1 MNIELILGFA
11 LSYLANNI
19 PTIKEIKDSINKKLE
34 DELENCYQKALEK
47 WCKNDDIR
55 KRMSMRL
62 FRQLNDLKNYLQRKE
77 EHIDNRELIEL
88 WAEELKNNQICY
100 NFIIEQKIDAVSDGV
115 HDNNVL
121 LQGLDKKTDMILG
134 YQKVTMQPKRGLT
147 KHNAVEGYIRRYCT
161 DEQDGNNFLWYLLKN
176 NERFT
181 LGDYVTSE
189 IAKGKNKFIV
199 YSGAQ
204 TGKTT
209 ELRNLCW
216 ELQECGLFMPVSYEV
231 KSSYDLKHDDMPQT
245 KWIDGKEVVVVIDA
259 LDEINGKERE
269 NLLRTINSYA
279 HDKPE
284 IKMVL
289 SCRSNYR
296 KDDQLNAFHELYIES
311 MSDEDAKAHINHE
324 LNGKNNLWKMIV
336 EQELVDFAKQPFFL
350 NVLIDT
356 YREKNVLP
364 KNRADIY
371 RLFIEK
377 SYKKEKKEKGT
388 LPSYRAD
395 NEDAIEMLRRVA
407 VAMSLMN
414 RQTLLEK
421 EFAKCLDNDRQKIE
435 ECKRYSIIKFEDDA
449 YSFEHNA
456 FREWLTADYL
466 YKRGLGKAK
475 QLASMPNGKIKPEW
489 YNIIMLWMGMYGHN
503 EKDKIKENIEWLKLA
518 SMELVIY
525 ADSSSLNQETKDNI
539 FISILK
545 EYKNFGIRM
554 SSIFADD
561 YKNMLRFGQSDV
573 TVDYIAEELKKAEI
587 GTAYYADLMCLCYFL
602 KWTVVETSSND
613 VFKKLLSVLDEITI
627 CNLKEKPTGD
637 LSYLYLRNDFFFKE
651 KYVRHY
657 FDIFKD
663 SNNYDAINVMVSLI
677 HGAKMVDEYVDYIL
691 DKEHYVQDQKDEKEI
706 TTLLVSRDEIYAA
719 LSAVENVKVIEKVL
733 KHEFKNFLYYYDS
746 EWSHY
751 RDMIKCL
758 LQKTEKQIRKGIGN
772 DLVKVIENLYLKTF
786 PNLYYNTNEHQDILE
801 IYRNFFISTGTANS
815 EKDIFDKTKKS
826 ILNDSDKETEV
837 ERLFLKTGLWITKEY
852 LDVYYNEFNPQS
864 EEDRNWAGWF
874 RGCPYLE
881 MANYAI
887 AKYNEF
893 FPESEYDKERR
904 LRKKENFVS
913 LADYDKFKQQ
923 VLGMLNRIKTN
934 TRDELRRVLKEDDE
948 YLWNNYVYQFYNN
961 YIESDGS
968 FSHDKIETAI
978 NDNTIYDAFFM
989 MVVGNCTHN
998 PMLSYLIDDDARKR
1012 MNDIAKCIVENM
1024 GKKIYC
1030 ERVYEE
1036 CAIKLMLEGNFSVD
1050 EDTLISLIPFSES
1063 SVSRKGDS
1071 GFCETYTLFEYIE
1084 ETVEQDKIGEHIV
1097 SLLRDINKWKSRATG
1112 VRMAEY
1118 VIKNHISEGY
1128 QIVFEYIKNGCRSD
1142 DYLAELMIKSDIMVE
1157 EMKAASDK
1165 MEKAL
1170 QLTVY
1175 ASVCKNFGDE
1185 DWVKEKLEPKIDI
1198 FEGYI
1203 QEQALRILLG
1213 IGSID
1218 ALAYIVEHSE
1228 LLDNYREYNFCFSD
1242 VNATTLL
1249 IQVIDICHQHKYN
1262 NDYANPSIITSLEKI
1277 AIRDEE
1283 SLKEVKRV
1291 IRELIGK
1298 DIYYKYLNRYLI
1310 QFENKYYDS
1319 HSPIKNIDQVINMID
1334 NDMPSEENSIK
1345 ARNQTPVYISYN
1357 WEDNSDHTVNHLCT
1371 VFVLRRINYSRDK
1384 QNCHYLDNIK
1394 TFMNSI
1400 RKGEIIVVVLS
1411 RAYMLSKNCM
1421 YELSGIL
1428 ERKDGMDRILPVVV
1442 DDSIRDRRFY
1452 IDMVKYWKDQKDK
1465 IDDDVNTMMG
1475 IDPNMVAPLVKEQE
1489 EIKAIYGFLLKIKDY
1504 IDWINADSLNNLSSS
1519 NFQSLIDKILEK
1531 QDSNEI

>member
-1 MNIELILGFA
+1 MLLDKDSIIGFA

-19 PTIKEIKDSINKKLE
+19 PTLKEKISKNKKLK
-34 DELENCYQKALEK
+34 DELEYCYQNALKK
-47 WCKNDDIR
+47 WCKNDGIR
-55 KRMSMRL
+55 KSMSMRQ

-77 EHIDNRELIEL
+77 HIDERELTEL
-88 WAEELKNNQICY
+88 WAEELRNNQICY
-100 NFIIEQKIDAVSDGV
+100 EFIIEQKMDAVYDEV

-121 LQGLDKKTDMILG
+121 LQGLDKKADEILSRS
-134 YQKVTMQPKRGLT
+134 YQTIVMQPKRGLT
-147 KHNAVEGYIRRYCT
+147 KHNPVEGYIRRYCT
-161 DEQDGNNFLWYLLKN
+161 DEQDGNKFLRYLLKKH
-176 NERFT
+176 ERFT
-181 LGDYVTSE
+181 LADYVAGE
-189 IAKGKNKFIV
+189 IVKGKNKFIV

-209 ELRNLCW
+209 ELKNLCW
-216 ELQECGLFMPVSYEV
+216 ELQKSGLFMPVSYEV
-231 KSSYDLKHDDMPQT
+231 KSNYDLKHDDMPKN

-269 NLLRTINSYA
+269 DLLKNINSYA
-279 HDKPE
+279 HDNPD

-296 KDDQLNAFHELYIES
+296 RNDQLNTFHELYIES
-311 MSDEDAKAHINHE
+311 MSVEDIKAHINNE
-324 LNGKNNLWKMIV
+324 LNGKNTLWQMIT
-336 EQELVDFAKQPFFL
+336 EKELVDFAKQPFFL
-350 NVLIDT
+350 NVLIDA
-356 YREKNVLP
+356 YREKKVLP
-364 KNRADIY
+364 KDRADIY

-377 SYKKEKKEKGT
+377 SYKKEKNEKGT
-388 LPSYRAD
+388 LPSYMAD
-395 NEDAIEMLRRVA
+395 SEEAIEMLQRVA

-414 RQTLLEK
+414 RQTLSKK
-421 EFAKCLDNDRQKIE
+421 EFVQCLDNDRQKIE
-435 ECKRYSIIKFEDDA
+435 ECKRYSIIKFEDVNDTF
-449 YSFEHNA
+449 SFAHNA
-456 FREWLTADYL
+456 FREWLTAKYL
-466 YKRGLGKAK
+466 YNKGLGKAK
-475 QLASMPNGKIKPEW
+475 QLASIPNGKIKPEW
-489 YNIIMLWMGMYGHN
+489 YNIIMLWMGMYGKN

-518 SMELVIY
+518 SMELIIY
-525 ADSSSLNQETKDNI
+525 ADSSSLNQDTKDNI
-539 FISILK
+539 FISILQ
-545 EYKNFGIRM
+545 EYKNLGIRM
-554 SSIFADD
+554 SNILADD
-561 YKNMLRFGQSDV
+561 YRDMLRFGQSDV
-573 TVDYIAEELKKAEI
+573 TVAYIAEELKKTET

-602 KWTVVETSSND
+602 KWTVVENSSND
-613 VFKKLLSVLDEITI
+613 VFENLLSILDGITI
-627 CNLKEKPTGD
+627 RTLKEKPTGD
-637 LSYLYLRNDFFFKE
+637 LSYLYLGNDFFFKE
-651 KYVRHY
+651 KYVRRY
-657 FDIFKD
+657 FEIFKD
-663 SNNYDAINVMVSLI
+663 SNNYDAIKVMISLI
-677 HGAKMVDEYVDYIL
+677 HGAGMVDEYVDYIL
-691 DKEHYVQDQKDEKEI
+691 DKEDYVQNQHEGI
-706 TTLLVSRDEIYAA
+706 TTHIVSRDEIYAA
-719 LSAVENVKVIEKVL
+719 LSAVENAEGIEKVL
-733 KHEFKNFLYYYDS
+733 KHEFKNYLYYYES

-751 RDMIKCL
+751 RDMIECL
-758 LQKTEKQIRKGIGN
+758 LKKTEKLIRNGMGMN
-772 DLVKVIENLYLKTF
+772 LVKVIESSYLKTF
-786 PNLYYNTNEHQDILE
+786 PDLYCNANDHQDILL
-801 IYRNFFISTGTANS
+801 IYRAFCKSTGIANS
-815 EKDIFDKTKKS
+815 EKEIFDKTGRS
-826 ILNDSDKETEV
+826 ISNDYNNNTEI

-852 LDVYYNEFNPQS
+852 LDAYYNEFNPQS
-864 EEDRNWAGWF
+864 EDDRNWAGWF
-874 RGCPYLE
+874 RECPYLE
-881 MANYAI
+881 IANYATL
-887 AKYNEF
+887 KYNDF
-893 FPESEYDKERR
+893 FPETEYDR
-904 LRKKENFVS
+904 ENRQHQRTYFDS
-913 LADYDKFKQQ
+913 LADYNVFKQQ
-923 VLGMLNRIKTN
+923 VLDMLNRTE
-934 TRDELRRVLKEDDE
+934 TDTLDGLRRVLKEDDE
-948 YLWNNYVYQFYNN
+948 NPCNSYVYQFYSN
-961 YIESDGS
+961 YVTRDGR
-968 FSHDKIETAI
+968 FSRDEIETAI
-978 NDNTIYDAFFM
+978 MDKKVYDAFFM
-989 MVVGNCTHN
+989 MVVRNCTHM
-998 PMLSYLIDDDARKR
+998 PMRTSLIDNAAINR
-1012 MNDIAKCIVENM
+1012 MNDTAKRIVENM
-1024 GKKIYC
+1024 GKGICC
-1030 ERVYEE
+1030 ELEYEKE
-1036 CAIKLMLEGNFSVD
+1036 ALKLMLEGNFLVD
-1050 EDTLISLIPFSES
+1050 EDTLIALIAFSEL
-1063 SVSRKGDS
+1063 SVSRKGDR
-1071 GFCETYTLFEYIE
+1071 GFNEDYTLFEYIE
-1084 ETVEQDKIGEHIV
+1084 EMVGQDKLGKHIV
-1097 SLLRDINKWKSRATG
+1097 NLLKDINRWKDCATG

-1118 VIKNHISEGY
+1118 VIKNRIWEGY

-1165 MEKAL
+1165 MEKSL

-1175 ASVCKNFGDE
+1175 ATICKDLGDE
-1185 DWVKEKLEPKIDI
+1185 DWVKEKLEPKIHI
-1198 FEGYI
+1198 FEGYD
-1203 QEQALRILLG
+1203 QKQALCILLG

-1228 LLDNYREYNFCFSD
+1228 LLDDYQEYNFCFAD

-1371 VFVLRRINYSRDK
+1371 VFELRRINYRRDK

-1400 RKGEIIVVVLS
+1400 RNGEIIVVVLS

-1519 NFQSLIDKILEK
+1519 NFQSLIDKIRK
-1531 QDSNEI
+1531 K

>member
-1 MNIELILGFA
+1 
-11 LSYLANNI
+11 
-19 PTIKEIKDSINKKLE
+19 
-34 DELENCYQKALEK
+34 
-47 WCKNDDIR
+47 
-55 KRMSMRL
+55 
-62 FRQLNDLKNYLQRKE
+62 
-77 EHIDNRELIEL
+77 
-88 WAEELKNNQICY
+88 
-100 NFIIEQKIDAVSDGV
+100 
-115 HDNNVL
+115 
-121 LQGLDKKTDMILG
+121 
-134 YQKVTMQPKRGLT
+134 
-147 KHNAVEGYIRRYCT
+147 
-161 DEQDGNNFLWYLLKN
+161 
-176 NERFT
+176 
-181 LGDYVTSE
+181 
-189 IAKGKNKFIV
+189 
-199 YSGAQ
+199 
-204 TGKTT
+204 
-209 ELRNLCW
+209 
-216 ELQECGLFMPVSYEV
+216 
-231 KSSYDLKHDDMPQT
+231 
-245 KWIDGKEVVVVIDA
+245 
-259 LDEINGKERE
+259 
-269 NLLRTINSYA
+269 
-279 HDKPE
+279 
-284 IKMVL
+284 
-289 SCRSNYR
+289 
-296 KDDQLNAFHELYIES
+296 
-311 MSDEDAKAHINHE
+311 
-324 LNGKNNLWKMIV
+324 
-336 EQELVDFAKQPFFL
+336 
-350 NVLIDT
+350 
-356 YREKNVLP
+356 
-364 KNRADIY
+364 
-371 RLFIEK
+371 
-377 SYKKEKKEKGT
+377 
-388 LPSYRAD
+388 
-395 NEDAIEMLRRVA
+395 
-407 VAMSLMN
+407 
-414 RQTLLEK
+414 
-421 EFAKCLDNDRQKIE
+421 
-435 ECKRYSIIKFEDDA
+435 
-449 YSFEHNA
+449 
-456 FREWLTADYL
+456 
-466 YKRGLGKAK
+466 
-475 QLASMPNGKIKPEW
+475 
-489 YNIIMLWMGMYGHN
+489 
-503 EKDKIKENIEWLKLA
+503 
-518 SMELVIY
+518 
-525 ADSSSLNQETKDNI
+525 
-539 FISILK
+539 
-545 EYKNFGIRM
+545 
-554 SSIFADD
+554 
-561 YKNMLRFGQSDV
+561 
-573 TVDYIAEELKKAEI
+573 
-587 GTAYYADLMCLCYFL
+587 
-602 KWTVVETSSND
+602 
-613 VFKKLLSVLDEITI
+613 
-627 CNLKEKPTGD
+627 
-637 LSYLYLRNDFFFKE
+637 
-651 KYVRHY
+651 
-657 FDIFKD
+657 
-663 SNNYDAINVMVSLI
+663 
-677 HGAKMVDEYVDYIL
+677 MVDEYVDYIL

-772 DLVKVIENLYLKTF
+772 DLIKVIEDLYLKTF
-786 PNLYYNTNEHQDILE
+786 SNLNYNTNEHQDILE
-801 IYRNFFISTGTANS
+801 IYRNFFKSTGTVYS
-815 EKDIFDKTKKS
+815 EKDIFDKTDKS

-852 LDVYYNEFNPQS
+852 LDVYYNEFKPQS
-864 EEDRNWAGWF
+864 EKDRNWAGWF
-874 RGCPYLE
+874 RCCPYLE

-913 LADYDKFKQQ
+913 LAVYNKFRQQ
-923 VLGMLNRIKTN
+923 VLGVLNRIKTN

-948 YLWNNYVYQFYNN
+948 DLWYSYVYQFYHN
-961 YIESDGS
+961 YIDSDGN
-968 FSHDKIETAI
+968 FSRDKIETAI

-1024 GKKIYC
+1024 GKEINC

-1084 ETVEQDKIGEHIV
+1084 ETVEQDKLGKHIV
-1097 SLLRDINKWKSRATG
+1097 NLLKDINRWKDCATG

-1118 VIKNHISEGY
+1118 VIKNRIWEGY

-1165 MEKAL
+1165 MEKSL

-1175 ASVCKNFGDE
+1175 ATICKDLGDE
-1185 DWVKEKLEPKIDI
+1185 NWVKEKLEPKIHI
-1198 FEGYI
+1198 FEGYD
-1203 QEQALRILLG
+1203 QKQALRILLG

-1228 LLDNYREYNFCFSD
+1228 LLDDYQEYNFCFAD

-1400 RKGEIIVVVLS
+1400 RNGEIIVVVLS

>member
-1 MNIELILGFA
+1 MNIIELILGFA

-19 PTIKEIKDSINKKLE
+19 PTIKDSINKKLE
-34 DELENCYQKALEK
+34 DELENCYQKALKK

-88 WAEELKNNQICY
+88 WAEELKKNQICY

-121 LQGLDKKTDMILG
+121 LQGLDKKTDMILD

-161 DEQDGNNFLWYLLKN
+161 DEPYGYNFLLKN

-209 ELRNLCW
+209 ELMNLCW

-231 KSSYDLKHDDMPQT
+231 KSSYDLKHNDMPQT

-269 NLLRTINSYA
+269 DLLRNINSYA

-324 LNGKNNLWKMIV
+324 LNGKNNLWKMIE

-350 NVLIDT
+350 NVLIDA
-356 YREKNVLP
+356 YRENKDLP

-377 SYKKEKKEKGT
+377 SYKKEKKEKGM
-388 LPSYRAD
+388 LPYSSD
-395 NEDAIEMLRRVA
+395 SEDAIEMLQRVA

-421 EFAKCLDNDRQKIE
+421 EFDRCLNNDSQKIE

-466 YKRGLGKAK
+466 YKSGLGKAK

-518 SMELVIY
+518 SMELIIY

-539 FISILK
+539 FISILQ
-545 EYKNFGIRM
+545 EYKNLGIRM
-554 SSIFADD
+554 SNISADE
-561 YKNMLRFGQSDV
+561 YRNMLRFGQSDV
-573 TVDYIAEELKKAEI
+573 TVDYIAKELKKAEI
-587 GTAYYADLMCLCYFL
+587 GTAYYADLMCLCYSL
-602 KWTVVETSSND
+602 NWIVVENSPTD

-627 CNLKEKPTGD
+627 
-637 LSYLYLRNDFFFKE
+637 RN
-651 KYVRHY
+651 
-657 FDIFKD
+657 IKD

-677 HGAKMVDEYVDYIL
+677 HGAKMVDKYVDYIL
-691 DKEHYVQDQKDEKEI
+691 DKEQYVHDQQDGI
-706 TTLLVSRDEIYAA
+706 TTLFISRDEIYAT
-719 LSAVENVKVIEKVL
+719 LSAVENVEGIEKVL
-733 KHEFKNFLYYYDS
+733 KHEFKNYHYYYDI
-746 EWSHY
+746 EWPNY

-758 LQKTEKQIRKGIGN
+758 LQKSEKLIRKEMDN
-772 DLVKVIENLYLKTF
+772 DLVNVIENSYLKTF
-786 PNLYYNTNEHQDILE
+786 PNLYYNTNEHQDILV
-801 IYRNFFISTGTANS
+801 IYRDFFQRTGIANS
-815 EKDIFDKTKKS
+815 EKDIFDNTDRN
-826 ILNDSDKETEV
+826 ILDDSDNETGV
-837 ERLFLKTGLWITKEY
+837 KRLFLKTGLWITKEY

-893 FPESEYDKERR
+893 FPETEYDKGRR
-904 LRKKENFVS
+904 LRQRNHFDS

-923 VLGMLNRIKTN
+923 VLDMLNRIKTN

-948 YLWNNYVYQFYNN
+948 DLWYSYVYQFYHN
-961 YIESDGS
+961 YIESDEN
-968 FSHDKIETAI
+968 FSRDIIETNI
-978 NDNTIYDAFFM
+978 KNKTVYDAFFM
-989 MVVGNCTHN
+989 NVVWNCTHN
-998 PMLSYLIDDDARKR
+998 PMLSYLIDDVARKR

-1024 GKKIYC
+1024 GTEIYC
-1030 ERVYEE
+1030 EWVYEE

-1050 EDTLISLIPFSES
+1050 EDTLISLIPFSELF
-1063 SVSRKGDS
+1063 VTRKGDG
-1071 GFCETYTLFEYIE
+1071 GFDEVYTLFELIE
-1084 ETVEQDKIGEHIV
+1084 KTVEQDKLDKHIV
-1097 SLLRDINKWKSRATG
+1097 NLLGDINKWKDSTIG
-1112 VRMAEY
+1112 VKMAEY
-1118 VIKNHISEGY
+1118 VIKNRISEGY
-1128 QIVFEYIKNGCRSD
+1128 NSIFEYIINGGRNN
-1142 DYLAELMIKSDIMVE
+1142 DYLAEQMITSDIMVDE
-1157 EMKAASDK
+1157 IKAASDE
-1165 MEKAL
+1165 MGRSL
-1170 QLTVY
+1170 QFMVY
-1175 ASVCKNFGDE
+1175 ATVCKNFRDE
-1185 DWVKEKLEPKIDI
+1185 DWVKGKLESKIHQ
-1198 FEGYI
+1198 FKGY
-1203 QEQALRILLG
+1203 EQKLALRILLG
-1213 IGSID
+1213 IGSIN
-1218 ALAYIVEHSE
+1218 ALEYIVDHSE
-1228 LLDNYREYNFCFSD
+1228 LLDNYWDYNFCFSD
-1242 VNATTLL
+1242 VNAVTLL

-1262 NDYANPSIITSLEKI
+1262 NDYTNTSIITSLEKI
-1277 AIRDEE
+1277 AISNEE
-1283 SLKEVKRV
+1283 SLTKVKMG
-1291 IRELIGK
+1291 IIGLISK
-1298 DIYYKYLNRYLI
+1298 DVYYKYLNRYMI
-1310 QFENKYYDS
+1310 QFENKYYEN
-1319 HSPIKNIDQVINMID
+1319 HSSIKSIEQAINMID
-1334 NDMPSEENSIK
+1334 NNMLSEENNTNFI
-1345 ARNQTPVYISYN
+1345 NQTPVYISYN
-1357 WEDNSDHTVNHLCT
+1357 WENNSDHTVNHLCM
-1371 VFVLRRINYSRDK
+1371 VFDHKRINYCRDK
-1384 QNCHYLDNIK
+1384 QNCCYLDNIK

-1400 RKGEIIVVVLS
+1400 RNGEIIVVVLS

-1428 ERKDGMDRILPVVV
+1428 ERNDGIDKILPVVV

-1452 IDMVKYWKDQKDK
+1452 IDMVKHWNEQKDK
-1465 IDDDVNTMMG
+1465 IADDLESMMS
-1475 IDPNMVAPLVKEQE
+1475 IAPDMVGPLKKEQE
-1489 EIKAIYGFLLKIKDY
+1489 EINAIYSLLKKIKDY
-1504 IDWINADSLNNLSSS
+1504 IDWVNADSLNNLSST
-1519 NFQSLIDKILEK
+1519 NFQSLINKILENK
-1531 QDSNEI
+1531 RP